1 MLTNLETQHTIMM
14 VFEQVF
20 PPKYE
25 LFEIVSKHEYS
36 VSLTK
41 KIDKE

>member
-1 MLTNLETQHTIMM
+1 MM
-14 VFEQVF
+14 VSEQVF

-25 LFEIVSKHEYS
+25 LFEIASKHDS
-36 VSLTK
+36 SLSLLR